1 MIPVRAYIR
10 LLARYLRPLRARV
23 MLLAGLLI
31 VGIALQL
38 INPQIVRAFLDGAT
52 TDGES
57 GDLIPLAIWF
67 MVIALFHQAT
77 AVLATYLA
85 EDVGWTATNDMRRD
99 LARHVLDLD
108 MGFHK
113 EHTPGEL
120 IERIDGDVTALSNF
134 FSAFAIKV
142 LANVVL
148 IFGVLVLVWR
158 ENAWV
163 GFGLSAFTLVA
174 IVGMVAMQGVAVSW
188 WKAVRARRARFF
200 GFLGE
205 QLDGTEDIRANG
217 GAPFMLHRFTK
228 MLRGWLPEEVKG
240 RLGFAALWGTN
251 IASYVLGTA
260 LVFWLGSVF
269 FGRGDLTIG
278 SVYLIFHYTEL
289 ARHPMDQI
297 KTQME
302 DFQKAGAG
310 IARVEA
316 LFARTSVLPRAGTER
331 VPAGPLRV
339 EFENVEFSYDDG
351 GLDGNG
357 SAHRVLHGVSF
368 DIGAGRIV
376 GVLGRSGSGKTTLA
390 RLLTRLYDPV
400 VGEVRIAGIPAH
412 RADVGELRRHVGM
425 VTQDVQLFRASI
437 RENLTFYNKSISDD
451 HLMSVLDALGLDE
464 WLATLPDGLDTEL
477 EAGGGGLSAGQAQ
490 LLAFTR
496 IFLKNPGLVILD
508 EASSRLDPAT
518 EALIERAVERLLED
532 RTGFIIAHRLATVT
546 RADDILILEDGNIVE
561 FGERTALVA
570 DPSSKFSQLLA
581 TGMEEVLA

>member
-10 LLARYLRPLRARV
+10 LLAQYLRPLRARV
-23 MLLAGLLI
+23 LLLTGLLV

-52 TDGES
+52 TEGES
-57 GDLIPLAIWF
+57 SDLIPLAIWF
-67 MVIALFHQAT
+67 MLIALAHQAT

-99 LARHVLDLD
+99 LAKHVLDLD

-120 IERIDGDVTALSNF
+120 IERIDGDATALSNF

-148 IFGVLVLVWR
+148 ILGVLVLVWR

-163 GFGLSAFTLVA
+163 GFGLTTFTLIA
-174 IVGMVAMQGVAVSW
+174 IAGMVAMQGVAVGW
-188 WKAVRARRARFF
+188 WKAVRARRAQFF

-228 MLRGWLPEEVKG
+228 MLRGWRPAEVKG
-240 RLGFAALWGTN
+240 RLGFAALWGTS

-260 LVFWLGSVF
+260 LVFWLGSLF
-269 FGRGDLTIG
+269 FGRGELTIG
-278 SVYLIFHYTEL
+278 SVYLIFHYTEM
-289 ARHPMDQI
+289 ARHPMEQI
-297 KTQME
+297 RTQME

-310 IARVEA
+310 VSRVEA
-316 LFARTSVLPRAGTER
+316 LLARTSALPRAGTER
-331 VPAGPLRV
+331 VPTGPLRV
-339 EFENVEFSYDDG
+339 EFEDVEFSYEDG
-351 GLDGNG
+351 GPNGNG
-357 SAHRVLHGVSF
+357 SPDRVLHGVSF

-390 RLLTRLYDPV
+390 RLLTRLYDPT

-412 RADVGELRRHVGM
+412 QADVGDLRRHVGM

-437 RENLTFYNKSISDD
+437 RDNLTFYNELISDE
-451 HLMSVLDALGLDE
+451 HLLSVLEALGLDE
-464 WLATLPDGLDTEL
+464 WLATLPDGLETQL

-508 EASSRLDPAT
+508 EASSRLDLAT

-546 RADDILILEDGNIVE
+546 RADDILILEDGEVIE
-561 FGERTALVA
+561 FGERAALVA
-570 DPSSKFSQLLA
+570 DPSPRFSQLLA

>member
-1 MIPVRAYIR
+1 M
-10 LLARYLRPLRARV
+10 
-23 MLLAGLLI
+23 
-31 VGIALQL
+31 
-38 INPQIVRAFLDGAT
+38 RAFLDGAT

-67 MVIALFHQAT
+67 MVIAVFHQAT

-85 EDVGWTATNDMRRD
+85 EDIGWTATNDMRRE
-99 LARHVLDLD
+99 LARHVVDLD

-148 IFGVLVLVWR
+148 IFGVLFLVWR
-158 ENAWV
+158 ESAWV
-163 GFGLSAFTLVA
+163 GIGLSAFTLVA
-174 IVGMVAMQGVAVSW
+174 IVGIVAMQGVAVSS
-188 WKAVRARRARFF
+188 WKAVRTRRARFF

-217 GAPFMLHRFTK
+217 GAPFMMHRFTK
-228 MLRGWLPEEVKG
+228 MLRGWLPAEVKG

-260 LVFWLGSVF
+260 LVFWLGSVL

-316 LFARTSVLPRAGTER
+316 LFERTSVLPRAGTER

-357 SAHRVLHGVSF
+357 SPDRVLHGVSF

-412 RADVGELRRHVGM
+412 QADVGELRRHVGM

-437 RENLTFYNKSISDD
+437 RDNLTFYNKSISDD
-451 HLMSVLDALGLDE
+451 HLISVLDALGLDE

-496 IFLKNPGLVILD
+496 IFLMNPGLVILD

-518 EALIERAVERLLED
+518 EALIERAVERLLKD

-546 RADDILILEDGNIVE
+546 KADDIMILEDGNIIE
-561 FGERTALVA
+561 FGERAALVA